1 MNLFEWWRDR
11 RDRIAAERDETEE
24 LLRETFLFDSADEPD
39 PIVERF
45 EDARLALLDLIPA
58 APLCP
63 PALRHWKE
71 IEADLSSDR
80 EFVPA
85 VDAALRDSNQT

>member
-1 MNLFEWWRDR
+1 MSLFEWCRER

-24 LLRETFLFDSADEPD
+24 LLRDTYLFDRAEED
-39 PIVERF
+39 PVVERF

-63 PALRHWKE
+63 PALRRWKG
-71 IEADLSSDR
+71 IEASLAHDP
-80 EFVPA
+80 EFMLPVL
-85 VDAALRDSNQT
+85 DALRQRPTT